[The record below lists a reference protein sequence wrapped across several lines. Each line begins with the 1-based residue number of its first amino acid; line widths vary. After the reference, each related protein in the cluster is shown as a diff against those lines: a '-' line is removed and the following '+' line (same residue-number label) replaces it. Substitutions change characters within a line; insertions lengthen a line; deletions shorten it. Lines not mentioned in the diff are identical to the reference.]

1 MRKYKIQ
8 KCKTQKFYIEKEEEK
23 QKTQKT
29 ANTRTT
35 KVHKKIQKKKE
46 IPKNIKEISNK

>member
-1 MRKYKIQ
+1 MQNTEVLY
-8 KCKTQKFYIEKEEEK
+8 TEKEEEK

-46 IPKNIKEISNK
+46 IPKNIKEMSNK